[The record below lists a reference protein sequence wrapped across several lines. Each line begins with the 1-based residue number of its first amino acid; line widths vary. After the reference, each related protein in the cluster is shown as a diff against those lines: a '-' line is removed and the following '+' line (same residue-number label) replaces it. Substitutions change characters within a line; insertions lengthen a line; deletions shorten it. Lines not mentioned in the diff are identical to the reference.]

1 MAAAAYR
8 EWPLLPDDITRDIF
22 ARIQPDDPLYFFR
35 VSHLCKDWRR
45 ALSDPDFAHRLHQRN
60 LAPLLFGFL
69 HDRDH
74 DEDLPTFFRTLASPF
89 SPKDVPDRRHWRVLD
104 YRHGRALFISKRD
117 GQLGRKDLLI
127 WDPVTGVQR
136 RVPVA
141 PQASRSSFPG
151 AAVVC
156 AAPGCN
162 HRPGCNGGDFQV
174 ALLFSDDDP
183 QFDDEAD
190 EQEAPQIKGFLYSSQ
205 SDTWAGVATF
215 YGLSEF
221 FGERPSVLLGR
232 SLYFLSDGC
241 VILEFDMSAN
251 TLSEIALPDIDED
264 FCETNSS
271 LILVHDQNGGIG
283 IVEATD
289 GNICIWSRDT
299 RDDGDVSWSITWT
312 FYHSDLHGTI
322 GIHGQSLLG
331 FVEGSSVIF
340 VGTSEG
346 IFTFDLISGLAKMV
360 AEKDLFTFVLPVF
373 NLCAPLNGRLQQIQ
387 VEQLHEQ
394 PKPNEEEKCEGGIKV
409 AEDALQ
415 VAGHLFIKGWNDVEN
430 RDFNSA
436 VQCLRDCLEIRTG
449 HYGKFAPECAS
460 TYCRYGC
467 ALLYK
472 AQEMTNL
479 VDDEGGYLSLSNEML
494 DIARSIV
501 EKNPESTMGIVSALT
516 EVLIQREKKG
526 AALTKS
532 TETKTESIKRA
543 NVKETSPETPR
554 KRHQTAAD
562 SVDVD
567 RSSDDSGMHSPTQSD
582 Y

>member
-45 ALSDPDFAHRLHQRN
+45 ALSDPDFARRLHQRN

-89 SPKDVPDRRHWRVLD
+89 SPKDVPDRRDWRVLD

-117 GQLGRKDLLI
+117 GELGRKDLLI
-127 WDPVTGVQR
+127 WDPVTGLQR

-141 PQASRSSFPG
+141 PQASRSCLPG

-162 HRPGCNGGDFQV
+162 HHHRCNGGEFQV
-174 ALLFSDDDP
+174 ALVFSDIPVDD
-183 QFDDEAD
+183 DDED
-190 EQEAPQIKGFLYSSQ
+190 EPQIKGFLYSSQ
-205 SDTWAGVATF
+205 SDTWAAVATF

-221 FGERPSVLLGR
+221 FGERPSVLLGK
-232 SLYFLSDGC
+232 SLYFLSDGL
-241 VILEFDMSAN
+241 VLLEFDMSAN
-251 TLSEIALPDIDED
+251 TLSEIALPDMGED
-264 FCETNSS
+264 FCETESS

-289 GNICIWSRDT
+289 GYICMWSRDT
-299 RDDGDVSWSITWT
+299 SDDGDVSWSITWT
-312 FYHSDLHGTI
+312 FDHYDLDGTI
-322 GIHGQSLLG
+322 GIDGQSLLG

-340 VGTSEG
+340 VATSEG
-346 IFTFDLISGLAKMV
+346 TFTFDLTSGLAKMV
-360 AEKDLFTFVLPVF
+360 AEEKNFKFVLPVV
-373 NLCAPLNGRLQQIQ
+373 NLCAPLNGLQQIQ

-394 PKPNEEEKCEGGIKV
+394 PMPNEEDKCERGIKV

-415 VAGHLFIKGWNDVEN
+415 VAEQLFIKGWNDVEY

-436 VQCLRDCLEIRTG
+436 VQCLKDCLEIRTG

-479 VDDEGGYLSLSNEML
+479 ADDQGGYLSLSGEML

-501 EKNPESTMGIVSALT
+501 EKNPESTTGIAEIVNALT

-526 AALTKS
+526 ATLTKS
-532 TETKTESIKRA
+532 TEAKTESIKRA
-543 NVKETSPETPR
+543 HVKETSPETPR
-554 KRHQTAAD
+554 KRHQKAVD
-562 SVDVD
+562 SVAMD
-567 RSSDDSGMHSPTQSD
+567 RSFDDSGMHSPTQSD